1 MDSQVKRDADEVHL
15 IVTDPASV
23 PPPPPSDE
31 DVVTSA
37 PPLPA
42 RATDVATTVSS
53 PIVEVA
59 SRIISHLMC
68 ETHHEASEA
77 AMLPLE
83 VQQIPVENG
92 NKMNVEAP
100 SSTFQQ
106 EAHIMNQATPSQS
119 TNGNTTPD
127 AAQKAAEAP
136 VTGARTPDTAPNTS
150 VTDPALAAQ
159 LMQLHAAVARLD
171 PNVASQVKKLGEDL
185 IAGQKLADK
194 RWEIIEM
201 VVIGGLV
208 VVTLCAVGYGGYRL
222 YKKLTIS

>member
-1 MDSQVKRDADEVHL
+1 MSVAIPSALAGAVYHMSWR
-15 IVTDPASV
+15 PASTR
-23 PPPPPSDE
+23 P
-31 DVVTSA
+31 
-37 PPLPA
+37 
-42 RATDVATTVSS
+42 
-53 PIVEVA
+53 
-59 SRIISHLMC
+59 
-68 ETHHEASEA
+68 
-77 AMLPLE
+77 
-83 VQQIPVENG
+83 
-92 NKMNVEAP
+92 
-100 SSTFQQ
+100 
-106 EAHIMNQATPSQS
+106 
-119 TNGNTTPD
+119 
-127 AAQKAAEAP
+127 
-136 VTGARTPDTAPNTS
+136 S

>member
-1 MDSQVKRDADEVHL
+1 MDSQVKRDADEDHL

-37 PPLPA
+37 PLLPT
-42 RATDVATTVSS
+42 RSPDVSTTVSS

-68 ETHHEASEA
+68 ETHHEASKA
-77 AMLPLE
+77 ALLPLE

-92 NKMNVEAP
+92 NKMNAETP

-106 EAHIMNQATPSQS
+106 EVPMPGDIAQSDIATT
-119 TNGNTTPD
+119 TNS
-127 AAQKAAEAP
+127 AKEL
-136 VTGARTPDTAPNTS
+136 VSLPNNPRQPETNEK
-150 VTDPALAAQ
+150 VNDPAVAAQ
-159 LMQLHAAVARLD
+159 LKQLEEAISKINDPAVAAQLKAQGEKIIAAQV
-171 PNVASQVKKLGEDL
+171 VAD
-185 IAGQKLADK
+185 D
-194 RWEIIEM
+194 RWKIIEYTI
-201 VVIGGLV
+201 IGGAI
-208 VVTLCAVGYGGYRL
+208 VVTLAAVSYGGYRL